1 MRKGYENGDLV
12 TSRELPQDV
21 VVPHVLTLAV
31 LLVDKVIVFFVD
43 EPFRA
48 PDVRRF
54 LSTESCLAL

>member
-1 MRKGYENGDLV
+1 M